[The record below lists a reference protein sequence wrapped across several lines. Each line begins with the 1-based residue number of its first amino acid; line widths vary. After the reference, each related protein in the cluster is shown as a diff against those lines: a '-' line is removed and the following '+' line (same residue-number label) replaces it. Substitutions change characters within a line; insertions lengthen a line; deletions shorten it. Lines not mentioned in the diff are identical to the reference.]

1 METIDNKYQNISDQE
16 NRIIVCG
23 IHDTIYFPKNW
34 NNKYTY
40 YLGMYHEFNTFMR
53 GGFLEILNSSSYID
67 AILRPD
73 GSLCVTNNYS
83 GINSRKNYLF
93 HKNDTHC
100 YTIDENGKA
109 STAKYFEVITKQES
123 SIIGCCSKLEFN
135 NFKPII
141 FDFHKNQIEIEETH
155 EIISFAN
162 MGVLKINRPFDAC
175 YHIYD
180 IISFE
185 EFLYNYNYYTDTSVT
200 NILNSYRT
208 ISTKYAELF
217 QEIKKSYYK
226 QDFSYIEVHCNS
238 ENIFRFP
245 NYLLPLL
252 KSSPLNCDTSSI
264 MTNYTAHDI
273 DQITLLKVVKIM
285 EYMVHS
291 PDIDFIDLLK
301 NDADY
306 IDLDE
311 LGRCVD
317 YIGAYII
324 VEFIK
329 NMSE

>member
-1 METIDNKYQNISDQE
+1 MQL
-16 NRIIVCG
+16 
-23 IHDTIYFPKNW
+23 W
-34 NNKYTY
+34 
-40 YLGMYHEFNTFMR
+40 
-53 GGFLEILNSSSYID
+53 
-67 AILRPD
+67 
-73 GSLCVTNNYS
+73 
-83 GINSRKNYLF
+83 
-93 HKNDTHC
+93 
-100 YTIDENGKA
+100 
-109 STAKYFEVITKQES
+109 
-123 SIIGCCSKLEFN
+123 
-135 NFKPII
+135 KPII

-175 YHIYD
+175 YYIYD

-185 EFLYNYNYYTDTSVT
+185 EFLNNYSYHTDTVVT

-208 ISTKYAELF
+208 ISTKYVELF

-252 KSSPLNCDTSSI
+252 KLSPLNCDTSSI
-264 MTNYTAHDI
+264 MTNHTAHDI
-273 DQITLLKVVKIM
+273 NHITLLKIVKIM
-285 EYMVHS
+285 EYMIHT

-306 IDLDE
+306 VDLDV
-311 LGRCVD
+311 LGRCAD

-329 NMSE
+329 NISVL